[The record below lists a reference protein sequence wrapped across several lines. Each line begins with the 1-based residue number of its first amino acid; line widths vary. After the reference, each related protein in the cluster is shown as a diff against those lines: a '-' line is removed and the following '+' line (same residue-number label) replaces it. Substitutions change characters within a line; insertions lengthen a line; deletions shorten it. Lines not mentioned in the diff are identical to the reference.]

1 MFHTKKEIRYF
12 ARPFL
17 VLMSISLTIAIV
29 FFGYCAL
36 HREPFTIFNI
46 CVDVDNEDG
55 GLGLGVSVIVMLTC
69 WVFWIFVFWRELLE
83 KLFAK
88 IKIVDDTIIWK
99 CIFRRKHTMRI
110 QDCRFIGVELEN
122 SFNQLDY
129 PYIYFTKVRYPKEYE
144 HKINELK
151 NTDDFIKFWY
161 TEELA
166 EYLLTH
172 FPKERTGS
180 LQSYR
185 FSHEKKSKKRSA
197 SPKNKKRKKK

>member
-1 MFHTKKEIRYF
+1 MTFHTKKEIRYF

-17 VLMSISLTIAIV
+17 MILTMSMTIVAV
-29 FFGYCAL
+29 FTIYCAFR
-36 HREPFTIFNI
+36 RETFTVLNI
-46 CVDVDNEDG
+46 YVDNEDG
-55 GLGLGVSVIVMLTC
+55 GLQMTIAAMMLTAFLA
-69 WVFWIFVFWRELLE
+69 FWFSVFWRELLE

-88 IKIVDDTIIWK
+88 IKITDDAIIWK

>member
-1 MFHTKKEIRYF
+1 MTFHTKKEIRYF

-17 VLMSISLTIAIV
+17 MILTMSMTIVTV
-29 FFGYCAL
+29 FTIYCAFR
-36 HREPFTIFNI
+36 RETFTVLNI
-46 CVDVDNEDG
+46 YVDNEDG
-55 GLGLGVSVIVMLTC
+55 GLQMAIAAMMSTAFLVLWFS
-69 WVFWIFVFWRELLE
+69 VFWRELLE

-88 IKIVDDTIIWK
+88 IKIRDDAIIWK
-99 CIFRRKHTMRI
+99 CVFRRKHTMRV

-129 PYIYFTKVRYPKEYE
+129 PYIYFAKVRYPKEYE

-185 FSHEKKSKKRSA
+185 FSHEMKSKKRSA
-197 SPKNKKRKKK
+197 PPKNKKRKKK

>member
-1 MFHTKKEIRYF
+1 MTFHTKKEIRYF

-17 VLMSISLTIAIV
+17 MLLTVVMFFITFGTIYYAFKECNAEMIVVAIMTTALLV
-29 FFGYCAL
+29 F
-36 HREPFTIFNI
+36 
-46 CVDVDNEDG
+46 
-55 GLGLGVSVIVMLTC
+55 GVS
-69 WVFWIFVFWRELLE
+69 VFWRELLE

-88 IKIVDDTIIWK
+88 IRITDDVIIWK
-99 CIFRRKHTMRI
+99 CIFRRKHTIRV

-172 FPKERTGS
+172 FPKERIGS

-185 FSHEKKSKKRSA
+185 FSHEMKSKKRSA
-197 SPKNKKRKKK
+197 PPKNKKRKKK

>member
-1 MFHTKKEIRYF
+1 MTFHTKKEIRYF
-12 ARPFL
+12 AAPGMLFL
-17 VLMSISLTIAIV
+17 IIAETFITAAAICYAFREYDMEIAIAAIILTVFWVFGVLM
-29 FFGYCAL
+29 
-36 HREPFTIFNI
+36 
-46 CVDVDNEDG
+46 
-55 GLGLGVSVIVMLTC
+55 
-69 WVFWIFVFWRELLE
+69 FWREWLE
-83 KLFAK
+83 KFFAK
-88 IKIVDDTIIWK
+88 IKIADDTIIWK
-99 CIFRRKHTMRI
+99 CIFRRKHTIRI

-185 FSHEKKSKKRSA
+185 FSHEMKSKKRSA
-197 SPKNKKRKKK
+197 SKKNKKRKKK

>member
-1 MFHTKKEIRYF
+1 MTFRTKTSIRFF
-12 ARPFL
+12 ARPFF
-17 VLMSISLTIAIV
+17 MFLTIAGFFITSGTIYYAFKEYDAEMTVAAIV
-29 FFGYCAL
+29 DIAL
-36 HREPFTIFNI
+36 LVF
-46 CVDVDNEDG
+46 
-55 GLGLGVSVIVMLTC
+55 GVS
-69 WVFWIFVFWRELLE
+69 VFWRELLE

-88 IKIVDDTIIWK
+88 IKIADDTIIWK
-99 CIFRRKHTMRI
+99 CIFRRKHIMRI

-129 PYIYFTKVRYPKEYE
+129 PYIYFTKIRYPKEYE

-180 LQSYR
+180 LQYYR
-185 FSHEKKSKKRSA
+185 FSQEMKYKRRSVP
-197 SPKNKKRKKK
+197 PKNKKRKKK